1 MAGDKPG
8 VTGIPPGGRRIPVDP
23 RNMSKGVVHIECGT
37 ALQVCGTPVLLQVCG
52 VLQAAAAGI
61 VLARSA

>member
-1 MAGDKPG
+1 MPHAACAACTRLPLPLQLC
-8 VTGIPPGGRRIPVDP
+8 TPLQL
-23 RNMSKGVVHIECGT
+23 CGT